1 MISNKIKT
9 GFRENIIIFFAWYCL
24 TIITYG
30 TFVPAGL
37 FLPGMI
43 IGCALGEIYADT
55 LKGQLFED
63 SDPESFNNFQK
74 HCIVLAIGSMLAG
87 YTRMTYSLA
96 VIVME
101 TSQVMFL
108 FVPLLLTIHVSNSVG
123 YLFTR
128 SLYERAVRGKQMPIL
143 VDEVPHVNQCIIAEQ
158 AMASNV
164 ITLQRI
170 DKVENILAALK
181 SGHHGFPILN

>member
-1 MISNKIKT
+1 MLDSSIETTVAQNW
-9 GFRENIIIFFAWYCL
+9 IILFAWYIL

-43 IGCALGEIYADT
+43 IGCALGAIYADFF
-55 LKGQLFED
+55 KGVMFD
-63 SDPESFNNFQK
+63 ESEADFVNFKK

-101 TSQVMFL
+101 TS
-108 FVPLLLTIHVSNSVG
+108 
-123 YLFTR
+123 
-128 SLYERAVRGKQMPIL
+128 
-143 VDEVPHVNQCIIAEQ
+143 
-158 AMASNV
+158 
-164 ITLQRI
+164 
-170 DKVENILAALK
+170 
-181 SGHHGFPILN
+181 

>member
-1 MISNKIKT
+1 MDNTIIT
-9 GFRENIIIFFAWYCL
+9 GMHENLIIFFSWYCL

-43 IGCALGEIYADT
+43 IGCALGALYADIT
-55 LKGQLFED
+55 KGLLFD
-63 SDPESFNNFQK
+63 NSGDDFANFKK
-74 HCIVLAIGSMLAG
+74 HCIVLAIGSVLAG

-108 FVPLLLTIHVSNSVG
+108 FVPLLLTIHISNSVG

-143 VDEVPHVNQCIIAEQ
+143 VDQAPNVN
-158 AMASNV
+158 
-164 ITLQRI
+164 
-170 DKVENILAALK
+170 
-181 SGHHGFPILN
+181 